1 MLRLADQPMA
11 QPGQPYQKKI
21 KKIIDSYHAM
31 HDTWW
36 RMANS
41 QGALMKELFENWT
54 VQMRK
59 GVLDLCILKALS
71 AAEWY
76 GYALVKAL
84 VAVPGVGVAEGSI
97 YPLLA
102 RLRRQGLVT
111 TRLEESREGP
121 ARKYYAA
128 TAEGRAL
135 AREMELYFVEM
146 QRGFEGLQTRVDFTG
161 PSAETQVSGGK
172 PGSEQG

>member
-1 MLRLADQPMA
+1 MSLRDENAET
-11 QPGQPYQKKI
+11 
-21 KKIIDSYHAM
+21 SVE
-31 HDTWW
+31 
-36 RMANS
+36 R
-41 QGALMKELFENWT
+41 FENWT

-71 AAEWY
+71 TAEWY

-102 RLRRQGLVT
+102 RLKRQGLVT
-111 TRLEESREGP
+111 TRLEESPEGP

-128 TAEGRAL
+128 TPAGRAL
-135 AREMELYFVEM
+135 AEEMELYFAEM
-146 QRGFEGLQTRVDFTG
+146 TRGVAALQASGDFTG
-161 PSAETQVSGGK
+161 VSSK
-172 PGSEQG
+172 HHMASTT

>member
-1 MLRLADQPMA
+1 MA
-11 QPGQPYQKKI
+11 TPN
-21 KKIIDSYHAM
+21 
-31 HDTWW
+31 T
-36 RMANS
+36 ANGFS
-41 QGALMKELFENWT
+41 QEMFENWT

-71 AAEWY
+71 AREWY

-111 TRLEESREGP
+111 TRLEESNEGP
-121 ARKYYAA
+121 ARKYYLA
-128 TAEGRAL
+128 TVEGRAL
-135 AREMELYFVEM
+135 AEEMEAYFAEM
-146 QRGFEGLQTRVDFTG
+146 LRGVGGLQAAANADSER
-161 PSAETQVSGGK
+161 PA
-172 PGSEQG
+172 PGSQQPTAPFTQAAL

>member
-1 MLRLADQPMA
+1 MA
-11 QPGQPYQKKI
+11 
-21 KKIIDSYHAM
+21 AM
-31 HDTWW
+31 VNPREESELSKD
-36 RMANS
+36 
-41 QGALMKELFENWT
+41 LFENWT

-97 YPLLA
+97 YPLLS
-102 RLRRQGLVT
+102 RLKRQGLVT

-121 ARKYYAA
+121 ARKYYSA
-128 TAEGRAL
+128 TPEGRAL
-135 AREMELYFVEM
+135 AREMELYFAEM
-146 QRGFEGLQTRVDFTG
+146 QRGFEGLQTRTDFTG
-161 PSAETQVSGGK
+161 PSTGSRMVEETNGIS
-172 PGSEQG
+172 S

>member
-1 MLRLADQPMA
+1 MVDPTEESELP
-11 QPGQPYQKKI
+11 
-21 KKIIDSYHAM
+21 
-31 HDTWW
+31 
-36 RMANS
+36 
-41 QGALMKELFENWT
+41 KELFENWT

-97 YPLLA
+97 YPLLS
-102 RLRRQGLVT
+102 RLKRQGLVT

-128 TAEGRAL
+128 TAAGRAL
-135 AREMELYFVEM
+135 AVEMELYFAEM
-146 QRGFEGLQTRVDFTG
+146 RRGFEDLQSRSDFNRANKK
-161 PSAETQVSGGK
+161 SS
-172 PGSEQG
+172 

>member
-1 MLRLADQPMA
+1 MA
-11 QPGQPYQKKI
+11 
-21 KKIIDSYHAM
+21 A
-31 HDTWW
+31 
-36 RMANS
+36 MANPKEESELS
-41 QGALMKELFENWT
+41 QELFENWT

-71 AAEWY
+71 EAEWY

-97 YPLLA
+97 YPLLS
-102 RLRRQGLVT
+102 RLKRQGLVT

-128 TAEGRAL
+128 TPAGKAL
-135 AREMELYFVEM
+135 AVEMELYFAEM
-146 QRGFEGLQTRVDFTG
+146 MRGVAALQAAGDFTG
-161 PSAETQVSGGK
+161 TSSIPQTDSSL
-172 PGSEQG
+172 

>member
-1 MLRLADQPMA
+1 MADGHP
-11 QPGQPYQKKI
+11 
-21 KKIIDSYHAM
+21 D
-31 HDTWW
+31 
-36 RMANS
+36 
-41 QGALMKELFENWT
+41 GAATRELFENWT

-71 AAEWY
+71 ASEWY

-97 YPLLA
+97 YPLLS
-102 RLRRQGLVT
+102 RLKRQGLVT

-128 TAEGRAL
+128 TAAGRAL
-135 AREMELYFVEM
+135 AREMELYFEEM
-146 QRGFEGLQTRVDFTG
+146 RRGFEGLRTRGDLGGFSPAGDTG
-161 PSAETQVSGGK
+161 SHQS
-172 PGSEQG
+172 SS